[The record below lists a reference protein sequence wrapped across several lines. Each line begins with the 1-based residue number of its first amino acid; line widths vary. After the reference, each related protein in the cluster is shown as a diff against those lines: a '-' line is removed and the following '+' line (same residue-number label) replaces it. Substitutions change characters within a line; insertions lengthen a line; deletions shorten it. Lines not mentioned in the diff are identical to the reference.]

1 MRSVILF
8 GGGDGGGLIL
18 TDSGVKPIPP
28 FGPDVL
34 MTLKATAALVTAVSA
49 AGASKAQRKLSRHA
63 TSLAA
68 AAIEQVEDVV
78 GPLSGENALVF
89 QDDDGGFVCGS
100 TGKPPRPL
108 PWPPNKLPPI
118 SEIVSQGVVQAD
130 LVTFLRT
137 VRGSKI
143 KLNDAL
149 ENPVAAAKKLAVPLS
164 DKSVAD
170 LQLLSPSRTSAI
182 KDPTEREI
190 ITFFH
195 KVAADGSH
203 LETWFSRPYEV
214 AQDLGVKL
222 SDAALDRLVTNGA
235 ASAFGGIHSELS
247 GGTAIAIGIG
257 WAVVCIVIGIVFAEE
272 ARPIDLIVQDTSG
285 RAKI

>member
-34 MTLKATAALVTAVSA
+34 MTLKAAAALVTAVDA
-49 AGASKAQRKLSRHA
+49 ASSKDQRKLSRLA
-63 TSLAA
+63 TSLVAA
-68 AAIEQVEDVV
+68 AVEQVEDVV
-78 GPLSGENALVF
+78 GPLSGESAIVF
-89 QDDDGGFVCGS
+89 QDDDGGFTCGS

-108 PWPPNKLPPI
+108 PWPPSKLPPI
-118 SEIVSQGVVQAD
+118 DDIVSQGVVGED
-130 LVTFLRT
+130 LVTFLRA
-137 VRGSKI
+137 VRDSKI
-143 KLNDAL
+143 KLNNAL
-149 ENPVAAAKKLAVPLS
+149 EDPAAAAKQLAVPLS
-164 DKSVAD
+164 DKSARD
-170 LQLLSPSRTSAI
+170 LRLIAPSRTSAI
-182 KDPTEREI
+182 KDSTEREI
-190 ITFFH
+190 VAFFH
-195 KVAADGSH
+195 KVAADGTH
-203 LETWFSRPYEV
+203 LETWYSRPYEV

-235 ASAFGGIHSELS
+235 ASAFRGINSASE

-257 WAVVCIVIGIVFAEE
+257 WAVVCIVVGIVLGAAE
-272 ARPIDLIVQDTSG
+272 RPIDMIVQDVSG